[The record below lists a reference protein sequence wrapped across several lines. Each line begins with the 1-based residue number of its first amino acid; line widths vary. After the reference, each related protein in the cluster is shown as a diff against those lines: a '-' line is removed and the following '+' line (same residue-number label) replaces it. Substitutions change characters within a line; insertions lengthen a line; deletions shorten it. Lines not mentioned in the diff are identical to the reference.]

1 MNYVEFKEATVG
13 FASEIIDGGMTRLSQ
28 FSGVTDLWIET
39 RPVVKNNVTLDGV
52 SLKRTGCNIAPT
64 IYLNDLYEEF
74 GDNVAM
80 AVEKMAEVARVAYSQ
95 SSMEVDTNALGS
107 WEYAKNRVFAK
118 LVGSGNSELI
128 SGKPFKKMGDLY
140 IIFAVRCDDALQ
152 DPFGRNVASYT
163 ITDDILESFGVTTQ
177 DLYEAAISNMAETAE
192 VRSVD
197 GILVEANLIE
207 EGETTAVPMLVVTNK
222 DKVYGTGS
230 ILVPKVRDLLA
241 KALGTEEIMIL
252 PSSVHELLAITK
264 DTMDVDSAL
273 AMVKEVNRSCLAPQ
287 EILSNS
293 VYELTADSLLKPLTE
308 AEAA

>member
-1 MNYVEFKEATVG
+1 MNYVEFKSATVN

-39 RPVVKNNVTLDGV
+39 RPIVKNNVTLDGV
-52 SLKRTGCNIAPT
+52 SLKRTGCNVAPT

-163 ITDDILESFGVTTQ
+163 ITDDILESFGVNTQ

-192 VRSVD
+192 VRSID
-197 GILVEANLIE
+197 GILVEANLME

-222 DKVYGTGS
+222 DRVYGTGS

-252 PSSVHELLAITK
+252 PSSVHELLAISK
-264 DTMDVDSAL
+264 DTTDVDSAL